1 MITGSKEMIRDINSS
16 LVLQTILNKGPLS
29 RAALSKEVGLTKA
42 TISAIVQELLD
53 RRLVLEIGSKDTAKG
68 RKPILL
74 KFHQKAGH
82 ALAIDL
88 GVNEITVM
96 AADLCGE
103 SCILRQYPNNT
114 NAADLTDTLLSHI
127 RQMQEALPESIYGI
141 VGIAIG
147 IHGIVHNNNIDFT
160 PYYAFEHSDLKEK
173 LEKALNVTVF
183 IENEANLSV
192 IGEKTFCYN
201 YQNMINISVH
211 SGIGLGLLLQGELY
225 TGVNGF
231 AGEFGHSIVEMNGR
245 PCPCGNLGC
254 FEQYASERSL
264 MKEYAALKN
273 LEKTDFN
280 AFLRDYQ
287 AKDPDASFILEQ
299 FIQYMSVG
307 INNILNIFNP
317 ELIVINSS
325 FTTFLPGLTEQIEK
339 RIQNKISAFCRVV
352 PSGLQDT
359 AILLGGCC
367 ICIKSFLGVPSLEFT
382 R

>member
-16 LVLQTILNKGPLS
+16 LVLQTIIKKGPLS

-42 TISAIVQELLD
+42 TISAIVQSLLD
-53 RRLVLEIGSKDTAKG
+53 RGLVIEIGSKDTAKG

-82 ALAIDL
+82 TIAIDL
-88 GVNEITVM
+88 GVSEITLL

-103 SCILRQYPNNT
+103 NCSLRQYPNHT
-114 NAADLTDTLLSHI
+114 DKAVLIDTLLSYI
-127 RQMQEALPESIYGI
+127 KQMRDTLPDSIYGVI
-141 VGIAIG
+141 GIAVG
-147 IHGIVHNNNIDFT
+147 IHGIVHDNSIDFT
-160 PYYAFEHSDLKEK
+160 PYYAFEHFDLKEK
-173 LEKALNVTVF
+173 LEAALQVPVF
-183 IENEANLSV
+183 LENEANLSV

-211 SGIGLGLLLQGELY
+211 SGVGLGLLLHGELY

-231 AGEFGHSIVEMNGR
+231 AGEFGHSIIEMNGR

-254 FEQYASERSL
+254 FEQYASERAL
-264 MKEYAALKN
+264 MNEYAKLKN
-273 LEKTDFN
+273 EDKADFHM
-280 AFLRDYQ
+280 FLRAYQ
-287 AKDPDASFILEQ
+287 KKDPDALLIADQ
-299 FIQYMSVG
+299 FIQYMSIG

-325 FTTFLPGLTEQIEK
+325 FTTFLPGLTEQIEA
-339 RIQNKISAFCRVV
+339 RIKNKISAFCQVV

-367 ICIKSFLGVPSLEFT
+367 ICIKSFLGVSSLEFT